1 LRILF
6 TVHGYKPAWRLGG
19 PIISVPALAEALTRR
34 GHEVIVFATNSNL
47 DQTLDV
53 EPNRRHDV
61 DGVQVWYFEREE
73 PLQRIFPRISYLAK
87 SIGTL
92 YSPKMSAAMADVVP
106 TVDLVHTHLPFIY
119 PTLAGARAAFRHGKP
134 LFYHQRGVFDPE
146 RIKFRA
152 FKKRLYLKLIEI
164 PILKRATTLI
174 ALTDAE
180 VSSYRGLGVTTPCRI
195 IPNGIDVP
203 DPPLATRSN
212 AIEEM
217 GIAPEHTVIL
227 FMSRV
232 HPVKGADKLLEAFSR
247 LAHSHPEATLV
258 LAGPDEFGLEA
269 QFRSRAAQA
278 GMSARVL
285 FPGMIEGELKKSLLA
300 RADLF
305 CLPSDAEGFSMAI
318 LEALAANTAVLISEG
333 CHFDEVQRAG
343 AGRVI
348 APTIEAIEQ
357 ALRELLQDKRAL
369 HAMGVKGGVLVRSNY
384 SWDRIADQII
394 DAYQEGL
401 VRHHRNQSA
410 Q

>member
-19 PIISVPALAEALTRR
+19 PMISVPALAEALTKR
-34 GHEVIVFATNSNL
+34 GHEVIVFTTNSNL
-47 DQTLDV
+47 DQTLEI
-53 EPNRRHDV
+53 EPNRPHDV
-61 DGVQVWYFEREE
+61 DGVQVWYFERLE
-73 PLQRIFPRISYLAK
+73 PLQRAFPRISYLAK

-92 YSPKMSAAMADVVP
+92 YSPKMAAALADVVP
-106 TVDLVHTHLPFIY
+106 AVDLVHTHMPFVY

-152 FKKRLYLKLIEI
+152 LKKRLYLKLIEI

-180 VSSYRGLGVTTPCRI
+180 VSSYRGLGVTTPCTV
-195 IPNGIDVP
+195 IPNGIDPP
-203 DPPLATRSN
+203 DRSLSTRSTV
-212 AIEEM
+212 IEEM

-227 FMSRV
+227 FMGRV

-247 LAHSHPEATLV
+247 LARSHPQAMLV

-278 GMSARVL
+278 GIQARVL
-285 FPGMIEGELKKSLLA
+285 FPGMIEGELKRTLLA

-318 LEALAANTAVLISEG
+318 LEALAADTAVLISEG
-333 CHFDEVQRAG
+333 CHFDEVQRVG
-343 AGRVI
+343 AGRVV

-357 ALRELLQDKRAL
+357 ALGELLKDKREL
-369 HAMGVKGGVLVRSNY
+369 HAMGVKGGALVRAKY
-384 SWDRIADQII
+384 SWDRIADQIV

-401 VRHHRNQSA
+401 ARHQQST